1 MSRGCWQ
8 RTWRV
13 PSAAASRSAPKILA
27 IGFGQS
33 SDALERRPEH
43 LGHFPSKI
51 AKSTPGGD
59 MLKIRS
65 GLARSALPASQK
77 ELDKFGSPNGLDRL
91 GGRP

>member
-43 LGHFPSKI
+43 LGLVPLAHR
-51 AKSTPGGD
+51 GGF
-59 MLKIRS
+59 INCVAVS
-65 GLARSALPASQK
+65 VFASLA
-77 ELDKFGSPNGLDRL
+77 
-91 GGRP
+91 